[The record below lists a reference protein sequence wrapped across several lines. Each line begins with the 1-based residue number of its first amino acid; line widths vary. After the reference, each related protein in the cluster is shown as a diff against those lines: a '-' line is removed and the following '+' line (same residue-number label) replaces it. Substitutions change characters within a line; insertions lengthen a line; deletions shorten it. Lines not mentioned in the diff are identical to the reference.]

1 MYKHHLLFGRKNY
14 MFMLIGI
21 GVILLGYLLM
31 SGGASTDPN
40 VYPEDVIYGFQRTI
54 LGPIVCL
61 IGFGIEIAAIFWR
74 NEEEMVYQ
82 APKETPLSVAPK
94 TTSTNAPLKP
104 IAPSPDNM
112 PKKK

>member
-1 MYKHHLLFGRKNY
+1 MYKHHFLFGRKNF
-14 MFMLIGI
+14 MLMLIGI

-40 VYPEDVIYGFQRTI
+40 VYNEAVIYGFQRTV
-54 LGPIVCL
+54 LGPLVCL

-74 NEEEMVYQ
+74 NDEETIYQ
-82 APKETPLSVAPK
+82 AEKETLPLTSSNSTAPVP
-94 TTSTNAPLKP
+94 TIKP
-104 IAPSPDNM
+104 ISPSAGNL